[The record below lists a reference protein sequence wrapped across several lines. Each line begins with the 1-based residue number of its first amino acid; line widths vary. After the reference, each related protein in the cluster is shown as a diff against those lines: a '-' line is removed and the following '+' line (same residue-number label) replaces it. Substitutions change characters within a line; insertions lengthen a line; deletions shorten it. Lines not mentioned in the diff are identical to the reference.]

1 MALSAGRSS
10 LFNKINASVR
20 AIWKKTAFRPD
31 VAIILGTGLGNL
43 TNRVTK
49 SVAVPYQAIPNFP
62 RSTVASHASRLV
74 FGMLGGKRVV
84 VMDGRFHYYEGY
96 TLEQV
101 TFPVRVLRKLGAK
114 VLIVSNAAGGLNLSY
129 KKGDLV
135 LIEDHINLMGVNP
148 LVGPND
154 DRLGLRF
161 PDMSQP
167 YSEELMDLAEEVARE
182 RRITLRRG
190 VYLGVS
196 GPNLETRAEYRFMR
210 QLGADLVGMS
220 TVPEVIVGVHA
231 GFKILGISVVT
242 DVCDPDHLKPVDI
255 EEIIHTANEAG
266 PKLDLLVASVVRKL
280 PHIH

>member
-1 MALSAGRSS
+1 MSSPSNRSN
-10 LFNKINASVR
+10 LFQKIASSVR

-31 VAIILGTGLGNL
+31 IAIILGTGLGNL
-43 TNRVTK
+43 TNQVTK
-49 SVAVPYQAIPNFP
+49 PVAVRYESIPNFP
-62 RSTVASHASRLV
+62 RSTVISHAGRLL

-114 VLIVSNAAGGLNLSY
+114 ILIVSNAAGGLNLSY

-135 LIEDHINLMGVNP
+135 LIDDHINLMGVNP

-161 PDMSQP
+161 PDMSEP
-167 YSEELMDLAEEVARE
+167 YSKRLMSLAEKAAQEKN
-182 RRITLRRG
+182 IPLKRG
-190 VYLGVS
+190 IYLGIS

-210 QLGADLVGMS
+210 EIGADLVGMS

-231 GFKILGISVVT
+231 GFEILGISVVT
-242 DVCDPDHLKPVDI
+242 DLCDPDHLKPVNI
-255 EEIIHTANEAG
+255 EEIIHTASEAG
-266 PKLDLLVASVVRKL
+266 PKLDQLVESVVQKL
-280 PHIH
+280 PHVH